1 MVNARSLLSPCDWSA
16 HPAADVITLDYDTR
30 HRRRLALTA
39 DGGTAFLLDLPRA
52 AVLLDG
58 DGLLLDDGRLVR
70 VAAAGEPLM
79 HVVAGPGTSLARLAW
94 HIGNRHLPA
103 VIHDD
108 HLLLREDHVIAA
120 MLEGLGA
127 TVTHVMAPF
136 TPEQGAYSGGGHGHS
151 HEHGHDHDHHH
162 GDDGHAGHDHAHGH
176 HHHDHAH

>member
-1 MVNARSLLSPCDWSA
+1 MVNARSVISPCDWSVRT
-16 HPAADVITLDYDTR
+16 AADVITLDYDTR
-30 HRRRLALTA
+30 HRRRLALVA

-52 AVLLDG
+52 AVLLEG

-70 VAAAGEPLM
+70 VAAADEPLM

-108 HLLLREDHVIAA
+108 HLLLRKDHVIAA

-127 TVTHVMAPF
+127 TVTRVMAAF
-136 TPEQGAYSGGGHGHS
+136 TPEQGAYSGGGHSHGHGHS
-151 HEHGHDHDHHH
+151 HRHEHEHRHGEDDHH
-162 GDDGHAGHDHAHGH
+162 HGH